1 MRSARQGEQALP
13 QYSHSFCAPK
23 SILAV
28 RPLDHLTSSHPATHT
43 HARVGSHTLSLR
55 QTRALLATYIVQF
68 EVKAAGVAHRVPV
81 PVAPP
86 QGGGGGLAVCAAGA
100 CTSRSG
106 LKGSR
111 RGKYIMNNDP
121 FTCCA
126 REVRAGTEPR
136 KKKKKRSKMSQK
148 STDLTL
154 RRINVISAS
163 AQTLIRGGIFS
174 CPVNWTAARFVR
186 FQL

>member
-1 MRSARQGEQALP
+1 MTVPPCSLSGELRPPLKHGWINKKRRDDRCVLP
-13 QYSHSFCAPK
+13 DRVSRLCLNTLTVSPAPK

-28 RPLDHLTSSHPATHT
+28 RPLDQLTSSHPATHT
-43 HARVGSHTLSLR
+43 RARSHSLSLR
-55 QTRALLATYIVQF
+55 QTRALLVTYIVQF

-100 CTSRSG
+100 RTSRSG

-126 REVRAGTEPR
+126 REVRAGTAPR
-136 KKKKKRSKMSQK
+136 KKNKKNPQ
-148 STDLTL
+148 
-154 RRINVISAS
+154 
-163 AQTLIRGGIFS
+163 
-174 CPVNWTAARFVR
+174 
-186 FQL
+186 